1 MTYQEP
7 DVLPTGRY
15 SIKETCNALGISRET
30 LRKYTTMGLIRFGM
44 RRITGKKFYSGKDIV
59 NFWRATF

>member
-1 MTYQEP
+1 M
-7 DVLPTGRY
+7 GRY

-44 RRITGKKFYSGKDIV
+44 RRNTGKKFYSGKDIV

>member
-7 DVLPTGRY
+7 DVLPMGRY

-44 RRITGKKFYSGKDIV
+44 RRNTRKKFYSGKDIV
-59 NFWRATF
+59 SFWKATF

>member
-7 DVLPTGRY
+7 DVLPMGRY

-30 LRKYTTMGLIRFGM
+30 LRKYTNIGLIKCNF
-44 RRITGKKFYSGKDIV
+44 RRGTLKKFYNGRDILT
-59 NFWRATF
+59 FWRTML

>member
-1 MTYQEP
+1 M
-7 DVLPTGRY
+7 GRY

-44 RRITGKKFYSGKDIV
+44 RRSTGKKFYSGKDIV
-59 NFWRATF
+59 SFWKATF

>member
-7 DVLPTGRY
+7 DVLPMGRY

-44 RRITGKKFYSGKDIV
+44 RRNTGKKFYSGKDIV
-59 NFWRATF
+59 NFWKATF